1 MERFTHWSAWALV
14 ALILVFAALN
24 WSVLSAVTTIN
35 LLVAQVQAPTGV
47 ILLGLTAALAVLF
60 FLATLY
66 SRIGALMEARRLQQ
80 ELRAAREAAD
90 RTEASRLEA
99 LQQLV
104 TSEFRLLNERIAKL
118 DGLVT
123 PLVKLP

>member
-1 MERFTHWSAWALV
+1 MERFTHWSAWAIV

-24 WSVLSAVTTIN
+24 WSVLIAVTSIN
-35 LLVAQVQAPTGV
+35 LLVARVQAPTGV
-47 ILLGLTAALAVLF
+47 ILLGLTAALAALF

-80 ELRAAREAAD
+80 ELRAAREVAD

-99 LQQLV
+99 LQHLV
-104 TSEFRLLNERIAKL
+104 MSEFRLLNERIAKL

>member
-1 MERFTHWSAWALV
+1 MERFTHWSAWAIVVLT
-14 ALILVFAALN
+14 LVFAAVN

-80 ELRAAREAAD
+80 ELRAAREVAD

-99 LQQLV
+99 LQHLV
-104 TSEFRLLNERIAKL
+104 MSEFRLLNERITKL
-118 DGLVT
+118 NDSHT
-123 PLVKLP
+123 PQVLLP

>member
-1 MERFTHWSAWALV
+1 MERFTHWTAWAIV

-24 WSVLSAVTTIN
+24 WSVLTAVTTIN

-66 SRIGALMEARRLQQ
+66 SRIGSLMEARRLQQ
-80 ELRAAREAAD
+80 ELRSARDVAD

-99 LQQLV
+99 LQHLV
-104 TSEFRLLNERIAKL
+104 MSEFRLLNERITKL
-118 DGLVT
+118 DGQVT

>member
-1 MERFTHWSAWALV
+1 MERFTHWSAWAIV

-24 WSVLSAVTTIN
+24 WSVLSGVPTIN
-35 LLVAQVQAPTGV
+35 LLVAKVQAPTGV
-47 ILLGLTAALAVLF
+47 ILLGLTGALAVLF

-66 SRIGALMEARRLQQ
+66 SRIGALLEARRLQQ
-80 ELRAAREAAD
+80 ELRTAREVAD

-99 LQQLV
+99 LQHLV
-104 TSEFRLLNERIAKL
+104 MSEFRLLNERITKL
-118 DGLVT
+118 DDTYT

>member
-1 MERFTHWSAWALV
+1 MERFTHWSAWAIA

-35 LLVAQVQAPTGV
+35 LLVAQVQAPIGV
-47 ILLGLTAALAVLF
+47 ILLGLAAALAVLF
-60 FLATLY
+60 FLAMLY

-80 ELRAAREAAD
+80 ELRAAREVAD

-99 LQQLV
+99 LQHLV
-104 TSEFRLLNERIAKL
+104 KSEFRMLNERITKL
-118 DGLVT
+118 NDTHT